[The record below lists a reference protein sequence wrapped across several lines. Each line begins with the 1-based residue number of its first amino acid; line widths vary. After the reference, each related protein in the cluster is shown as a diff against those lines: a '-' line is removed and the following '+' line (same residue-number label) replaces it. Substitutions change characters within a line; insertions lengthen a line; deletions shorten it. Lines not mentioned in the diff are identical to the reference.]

1 MLQSGNNTEFSHAA
15 AASAV
20 VVVGLCEAGCACFLK
35 KSVQKLSLHCIVL
48 FVAKAA

>member
-15 AASAV
+15 AAAA
-20 VVVGLCEAGCACFLK
+20 VVGLCEAGCACFLK

>member
-15 AASAV
+15 AV

>member
-15 AASAV
+15 AA
-20 VVVGLCEAGCACFLK
+20 GLCEAGCACFLK

>member
-15 AASAV
+15 AAAAAA
-20 VVVGLCEAGCACFLK
+20 GLCEAGCACFLK

>member
-15 AASAV
+15 AAA
-20 VVVGLCEAGCACFLK
+20 VVGLCEAGCACFLK

>member
-15 AASAV
+15 AAAV
-20 VVVGLCEAGCACFLK
+20 VVAGLCEAGCACFLK

>member
-1 MLQSGNNTEFSHAA
+1 MLQSGNNTEFSHA
-15 AASAV
+15 AV

>member
-15 AASAV
+15 AAAAA
-20 VVVGLCEAGCACFLK
+20 VVGLCEAGCACFLK

>member
-15 AASAV
+15 AAAAA
-20 VVVGLCEAGCACFLK
+20 GLCEAGCACFLK